1 MPLKFL
7 ILDPGKEI
15 NNLLVPMSNLPYV
28 PLVQFIGNQKIAL
41 FKENLTVLV
50 WLNKSLLSV

>member
-1 MPLKFL
+1 MTFKFL

-28 PLVQFIGNQKIAL
+28 PLVQFIGN
-41 FKENLTVLV
+41 
-50 WLNKSLLSV
+50 

>member
-1 MPLKFL
+1 
-7 ILDPGKEI
+7 
-15 NNLLVPMSNLPYV
+15 MSNLPYV

-41 FKENLTVLV
+41 FKENLIALV